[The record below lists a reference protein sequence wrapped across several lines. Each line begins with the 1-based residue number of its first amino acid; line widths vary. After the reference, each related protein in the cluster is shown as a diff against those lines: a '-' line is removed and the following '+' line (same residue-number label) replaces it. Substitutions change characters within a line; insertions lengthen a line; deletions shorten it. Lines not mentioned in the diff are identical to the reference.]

1 MGPVVVGGVR
11 NFIFHFSLSLRNFYE
26 AQEMGIYIFFEIKK
40 WKNIFSK

>member
-26 AQEMGIYIFFEIKK
+26 AQEMGKIFFLK
-40 WKNIFSK
+40 